1 MTHPY
6 VDLARASI
14 ESFILRHRRL
24 DLKDAPVE
32 ITADLKE
39 RKACFVSL
47 KKQGELRGCIGTIE
61 PQRDTLA
68 EEILENAISASTR
81 DPRFPPVQPHE
92 LADIVVSVD
101 VLDTPSPCEF
111 KDLDP
116 KVYGVIVEQGWR
128 RGLLLPDLE
137 GVDDAAFQVDIAA
150 QKGGVNL
157 KAEHKLYR
165 FKVERYH

>member
-6 VDLARASI
+6 VNLARASI
-14 ESFILRHRRL
+14 ESIIVHHKRL
-24 DLKDAPVE
+24 DVKDAPVE
-32 ITADLKE
+32 LTDDMKE

-47 KKQGELRGCIGTIE
+47 KMHGDLRGCIGTIE
-61 PQRDTLA
+61 PQQPTLA

-81 DPRFPPVQPHE
+81 DPRFPPVQPYE
-92 LADIVVSVD
+92 LKDITVSVD
-101 VLDTPSPCEF
+101 VLEAPSLCEMS
-111 KDLDP
+111 DLDP

-137 GVDDAAFQVDIAA
+137 GVDDASFQVDIAA

-157 KAEHKLYR
+157 KSPHKLYR